1 MQYTDPGK
9 MGVHYMK
16 RTKKNEGVM
25 INGIQMTFRQRVVRD
40 FHHNW
45 MLYLMLLPVI
55 LYYLIFQFGPMFGL
69 SIAFM
74 DYKPAKGFLGSNFV
88 GLKHFKNF
96 FGDYYFSRLLKNTIR
111 ISICSLLTFPLPI
124 ILALLLNELRS
135 QLFGKWVQTITYIP
149 HFIST
154 VVICGIVV
162 KLTSSDGGITSI
174 LNTLFGIP
182 KESLL
187 NKNEYFLPIYI
198 LTEVWQTLGW
208 NSIIYLSALA
218 GIDQELYDAA
228 KVDGAGRFKQVI
240 YITIPCLIP
249 TIIIMLILKM
259 GKIFNVGYEKIMLL
273 YNPAIYN
280 TADVINTYVYRKGLI
295 DAQYSYSAAVGLFNN
310 LVSFMLVTITNKISK
325 KVSGN
330 GLW

>member
-1 MQYTDPGK
+1 
-9 MGVHYMK
+9 MK
-16 RTKKNEGVM
+16 KKKENHGVM
-25 INGIQMTFRQRVVRD
+25 INGRKLTFKERVIRD

-45 MLYLMLLPVI
+45 MLYLMMLPIIV
-55 LYYLIFQFGPMFGL
+55 YYLIFKFGPMFGL

-96 FGDYYFSRLLKNTIR
+96 FTNYYFGRLLTNTIR
-111 ISICSLLTFPLPI
+111 ISICSLLTFPAPI
-124 ILALLLNELRS
+124 ILALLLNELKSKRFS
-135 QLFGKWVQTITYIP
+135 KWAQTITYIP

-154 VVICGIVV
+154 VVICGIIV
-162 KLTSSDGGITSI
+162 KLTSSTGGITSI
-174 LNTLFGIP
+174 LHTLFGIP
-182 KESLL
+182 EETLL
-187 NKNEYFLPIYI
+187 NQSKYFLPIYI
-198 LTEVWQTLGW
+198 LSDLWQTLGW

-228 KVDGAGRFKQVI
+228 KVDGAGRFKQVL
-240 YITIPCLIP
+240 YITIPCLMP

-273 YNPAIYN
+273 YNPAIYDV
-280 TADVINTYVYRKGLI
+280 ADVINTYVYRKGLI
-295 DAQYSYSAAVGLFNN
+295 DAQYSYSAAVGLFNCI
-310 LVSFMLVTITNKISK
+310 VSFTLVTLTNKLSK
-325 KVSGN
+325 KASGS

>member
-1 MQYTDPGK
+1 
-9 MGVHYMK
+9 MK
-16 RTKKNEGVM
+16 KKKENHGVM
-25 INGIQMTFRQRVVRD
+25 INGRKLTFKERVIRD

-45 MLYLMLLPVI
+45 MLYLMMLPIIV
-55 LYYLIFQFGPMFGL
+55 YYLIFKFGPMFGL

-96 FGDYYFSRLLKNTIR
+96 FTNYYFGRLLTNTIR
-111 ISICSLLTFPLPI
+111 ISICSLLTFPAPI
-124 ILALLLNELRS
+124 ILALLLNELKSKRFS
-135 QLFGKWVQTITYIP
+135 KWAQTITYIP

-154 VVICGIVV
+154 VVICGIIV
-162 KLTSSDGGITSI
+162 KLTSSTGGITSI
-174 LNTLFGIP
+174 LHTLFGIP
-182 KESLL
+182 QETLL
-187 NKNEYFLPIYI
+187 NQSKYFLPIYI
-198 LTEVWQTLGW
+198 LSDLWQTLGW

-228 KVDGAGRFKQVI
+228 KVDGAGRFKQVL
-240 YITIPCLIP
+240 YITIPCLMP

-273 YNPAIYN
+273 YNPAIYDV
-280 TADVINTYVYRKGLI
+280 ADVINTYVYRKGLI
-295 DAQYSYSAAVGLFNN
+295 DAQYSYSAAVGLFNCI
-310 LVSFMLVTITNKISK
+310 VSFTLVTLTNKLSK
-325 KVSGN
+325 KASGS

>member
-1 MQYTDPGK
+1 
-9 MGVHYMK
+9 
-16 RTKKNEGVM
+16 M
-25 INGIQMTFRQRVVRD
+25 INGRKLTFKERVIRD

-45 MLYLMLLPVI
+45 MLYLMMLPIIV
-55 LYYLIFQFGPMFGL
+55 YYLIFKFGPMFGL

-96 FGDYYFSRLLKNTIR
+96 FTNYYFGRLLTNTIR
-111 ISICSLLTFPLPI
+111 ISICSLLTFPAPI
-124 ILALLLNELRS
+124 ILALLLNELKSKRFS
-135 QLFGKWVQTITYIP
+135 KWAQTITYIP

-154 VVICGIVV
+154 VVICGIIV
-162 KLTSSDGGITSI
+162 KLTSSTGGITSI
-174 LNTLFGIP
+174 LHTLFGIP
-182 KESLL
+182 QETLL
-187 NKNEYFLPIYI
+187 NQSKYFLPIYI
-198 LTEVWQTLGW
+198 LSDLWQTLGW

-228 KVDGAGRFKQVI
+228 KVDGAGRFKQVL
-240 YITIPCLIP
+240 YITIPCLMP

-273 YNPAIYN
+273 YNPAIYDV
-280 TADVINTYVYRKGLI
+280 ADVINTYVYRKGLI
-295 DAQYSYSAAVGLFNN
+295 DAQYSYSAAVGLFNCI
-310 LVSFMLVTITNKISK
+310 VSFTLVTLTNKLSK
-325 KVSGN
+325 KASGS